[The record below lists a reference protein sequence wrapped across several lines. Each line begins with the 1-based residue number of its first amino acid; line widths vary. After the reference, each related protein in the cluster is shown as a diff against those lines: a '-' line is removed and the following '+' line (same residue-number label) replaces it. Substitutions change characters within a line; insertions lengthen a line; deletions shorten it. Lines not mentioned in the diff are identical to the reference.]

1 MPGGLGDKT
10 REGGKAHAADMGRP
24 SLIAGTQVAGG
35 LAMDAVRPQVLIV
48 GGGFGGL
55 AAARTLKHAPV
66 DVTLIDRENYHL
78 FQPML
83 YQAATAELSET
94 DVAMSLRE
102 ILARQRNAR
111 VVLGEVGN
119 VDLDRRCVT
128 TDLGEFP
135 YDFLVLATG
144 AEPNYFGSDAWESS
158 APSPKSLAATLEI
171 RRRVITALELADS
184 VEDPAER
191 RLLLEFVVVGGGPTG
206 VEFAG
211 ALADGRGG
219 LTGSLQRIAV
229 EHMRIH
235 LVHAQSRLLPTF
247 AEDISKKA
255 AAALERR
262 GVILHLD
269 RRVTGIDSTG
279 ADLDDGSRLEA
290 ATVIW
295 TAGVRPT
302 PLARALPGEHSHGR
316 VVVTPDLSLPGRPE
330 VFAIGDMAHVEQD
343 GHPVPG
349 VSPAAMQQGRA
360 VASSIVRT
368 LQKRP
373 REPFRY
379 WDKGS
384 IAQIGHYHAVAQIGR
399 LHLSGIIAWAMWGLV
414 HLYYLSGLR
423 SRISVMFNWFWLF
436 ITHQRATPIVTGM
449 HHPLTLHGQRLAAP
463 GDAPVRGEPHA
474 PLELPTRAG
483 TLTTRPST

>member
-1 MPGGLGDKT
+1 MHP
-10 REGGKAHAADMGRP
+10 A
-24 SLIAGTQVAGG
+24 
-35 LAMDAVRPQVLIV
+35 RPQVLIV
-48 GGGFGGL
+48 GGGFAGL
-55 AAARTLKHAPV
+55 TAARALKRAPV
-66 DVTLIDRENYHL
+66 DVTLLDRENYHL

-94 DVAMSLRE
+94 DVAISLHE

-111 VVLGEVGN
+111 VLLGEVAS
-119 VDLDRRCVT
+119 VDLDRRFVT
-128 TDLGEFP
+128 TDLGEVP
-135 YDFLVLATG
+135 YDFLILATG
-144 AEPNYFGSDAWESS
+144 GEPNYFGRDVWESV

-171 RRRVITALELADS
+171 RRRVITALELAESID
-184 VEDPAER
+184 DPAER
-191 RLLLEFVVVGGGPTG
+191 CLLLEFIVVGGGPTG

-211 ALADGRGG
+211 ALADARGG
-219 LTGSLQRIAV
+219 LTRTMPRTER
-229 EHMRIH
+229 EHIRIH

-255 AAALERR
+255 AAQLERR
-262 GVILHLD
+262 GVILHLG
-269 RRVTGIDSTG
+269 RRVTEIDSTG
-279 ADLDDGSRLEA
+279 ASLDDGSRLEA

-302 PLARALPGEHSHGR
+302 PLARALPVEHSHGR
-316 VVVTPDLSLPGRPE
+316 VVVAPDLSLPGRPE
-330 VFAIGDMAHVEQD
+330 VFAIGDMALVEQD

-360 VASSIVRT
+360 VARSIERT

-384 IAQIGHYHAVAQIGR
+384 MAQIGHYHAVAQIGR
-399 LHLSGIIAWAMWGLV
+399 LHLSGILAWAMWGLV

-423 SRISVMFNWFWLF
+423 NRISVVFNWLWLF
-436 ITHQRATPIVTGM
+436 FTRQRATPIVTSM
-449 HHPLTLHGQRLAAP
+449 HHPLEMHGK
-463 GDAPVRGEPHA
+463 G
-474 PLELPTRAG
+474 
-483 TLTTRPST
+483 